1 VQDLEKGKIYSDKI
15 RPTCANDFWEKNARI
30 SKAHM
35 CMEMQ
40 VMNTSIS
47 HNPPRTPTTP
57 FSVPPV
63 EKNVL
68 DFFEICIEVITV
80 APVLN
85 LTVSAE

>member
-1 VQDLEKGKIYSDKI
+1 VHGNASDEHKYFTQ
-15 RPTCANDFWEKNARI
+15 PTK
-30 SKAHM
+30 K
-35 CMEMQ
+35 
-40 VMNTSIS
+40 
-47 HNPPRTPTTP
+47 PTTP

-63 EKNVL
+63 EKKGL